1 MEYTIRILA
10 FKTNKRVAK
19 NIMPTPNAQTYIYI
33 YIYMKK
39 LKNKTIFSAI

>member
-19 NIMPTPNAQTYIYI
+19 NIMPTPNAITSPKYVYKI
-33 YIYMKK
+33 
-39 LKNKTIFSAI
+39 